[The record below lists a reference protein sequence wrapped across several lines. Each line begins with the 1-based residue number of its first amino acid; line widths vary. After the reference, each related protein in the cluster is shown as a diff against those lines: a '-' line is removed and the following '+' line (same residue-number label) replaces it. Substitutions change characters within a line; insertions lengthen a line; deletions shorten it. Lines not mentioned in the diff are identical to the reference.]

1 MIAFLLL
8 FFTLFSSANVAEAQ
22 SVPSERV
29 TSFHVQAAMNRGDDL
44 LVREA
49 IAYDFGSNQKHGIY
63 RYVPKTMTIG
73 VHRINLGLRFLGV
86 LRDGVTEH
94 VESSTENGNV
104 FMKIGDPN
112 RTTSGE
118 HVYQLEYSVAH
129 LVVDEATQQRV
140 SWNVTGNGWRVPIDS
155 ATFSFDTPVIPTYA
169 TCFTGSI
176 GSEERN
182 CTVSV
187 SGTRVVVHT
196 NERLPEQSGLTV
208 EVFYLPHTFVSGATR
223 VDNPPWWAMPWVIFS
238 VLTAC
243 VWGVV
248 WFFFGRDPKGRGT
261 VIPEYNPPEGI
272 KPYEVNAL
280 AYDGVTHRGVA
291 ATILDLARRGVI
303 HLVVSDDGKNYRIE
317 RVRGQE
323 RGLDTFEGGIVRMLF
338 LHGDEAVI
346 GGQDQE
352 RAKIYQTIREWADG
366 QLKARGWHQWNI
378 AFMRGLAITIAIASW
393 ALGVGLLNAF
403 FNDPALFLS
412 VIGLLLAIIFAYYM
426 PKRTPKGAQL
436 LEQIE
441 GFKLYVHVAEKDR
454 LAFHEAPAKT
464 PERFS
469 ALLPFA
475 VALGIEKDWGA
486 LFADLAVLPA
496 NQDHMAMSALQ
507 ASAFAHALSSDVRSF
522 ATTPSSSSGSGGFS
536 GGGGGG
542 GGGGSW

>member
-1 MIAFLLL
+1 MIAFFLL

-44 LVREA
+44 LVRET
-49 IAYDFGSNQKHGIY
+49 IAYDFGSNQRHGIY
-63 RYVPKTMTIG
+63 RYIPKIMTIG
-73 VHRINLGLRFLGV
+73 YRRIDLGLRFLSV
-86 LRDGVTEH
+86 LRDGASEQTTN
-94 VESSTENGNV
+94 STKNDNLFMQIGNP
-104 FMKIGDPN
+104 D
-112 RTTSGE
+112 RTMSGA
-118 HVYQLEYSVAH
+118 HVYQLQYSVAH
-129 LVVDEATQQRV
+129 LVVDENTQQRV
-140 SWNVTGNGWRVPIDS
+140 SWNVTGNGWKVPID
-155 ATFSFDTPVIPTYA
+155 TVMFSLDTPAVPTRA
-169 TCFTGSI
+169 DCFTGPIDSTQHI
-176 GSEERN
+176 

-187 SGTRVVVHT
+187 SGTQVIVRADDS
-196 NERLPEQSGLTV
+196 LYAGSGLTV
-208 EVFYLPHTFVSGATR
+208 EVFYPPGTFVSAVKEVGKL
-223 VDNPPWWAMPWVIFS
+223 PWWAMPWVIFS
-238 VLTAC
+238 VFIAFI
-243 VWGVV
+243 WGVV

-261 VIPEYNPPEGI
+261 IIPEYNPPEGI

-280 AYDGVTHRGVA
+280 TYDGVTHRGVA

-317 RVRGQE
+317 RIRGQE

-378 AFMRGLAITIAIASW
+378 AFIRGVAGVVAIFSW
-393 ALGVGLLNAF
+393 AIGLTLLNAY
-403 FNDPALFLS
+403 FNDPKLFLS
-412 VIGLLLAIIFAYYM
+412 VFGLVFAMTFASYM
-426 PKRTPKGAQL
+426 PKRTPNGARL
-436 LEQIE
+436 FEEIE

>member
-44 LVREA
+44 LVRET

-63 RYVPKTMTIG
+63 RYIPKIMTIG
-73 VHRINLGLRFLGV
+73 YRRIDLGLRFLGV
-86 LRDGVTEH
+86 LRDGATEH

-112 RTTSGE
+112 RTMSGE

-140 SWNVTGNGWRVPIDS
+140 SWNVTGNGWRVPIDV

-176 GSEERN
+176 GSEEHD

-187 SGTRVVVHT
+187 SGTQVIVHT
-196 NERLPEQSGLTV
+196 NERLPAQSGLTV
-208 EVFYLPHTFVSGATR
+208 EVFYLPHAFVSGAAR

-238 VLTAC
+238 VLTAFI
-243 VWGVV
+243 WGVV

-261 VIPEYNPPEGI
+261 IIPEYNPPEGI

-280 AYDGVTHRGVA
+280 ANDGVTHRGVA
-291 ATILDLARRGVI
+291 ATILDLARRVVI

-317 RVRGQE
+317 RIRGQE

-366 QLKARGWHQWNI
+366 QLKVRGWHQWNI

-393 ALGVGLLNAF
+393 ALGVGLLNVF